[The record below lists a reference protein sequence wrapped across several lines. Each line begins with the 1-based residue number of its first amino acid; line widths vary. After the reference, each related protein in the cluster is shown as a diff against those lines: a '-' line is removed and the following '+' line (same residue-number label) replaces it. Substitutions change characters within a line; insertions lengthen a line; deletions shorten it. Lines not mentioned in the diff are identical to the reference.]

1 MDTLAGGDYAAS
13 WTTEGTSGEQ
23 TVTEAEWM
31 NCTKPAE
38 MRAFLRGRASE
49 RKARLFAVAC
59 CRRIWYLLEDE
70 RSRMAVAVAER
81 FADGLATASEV
92 GAARRDADD
101 AYRYRDPASP
111 HDSAAYAAVS
121 VCLKEAR
128 LAAEFAAVY
137 TGYAVGDHAV
147 RLGGTSQIIFRG
159 KHEAQTA
166 ENIAS
171 CSLLREF
178 FGNPFH
184 PVSIPSAVLAW
195 NDSTV
200 VRLAQAAYQER
211 HLPAGTLDSGRLAV
225 LADALEE
232 AGCTDADVVGH
243 LRGPGPHVRG
253 CWVVD
258 LCLGK
263 A

>member
-1 MDTLAGGDYAAS
+1 M
-13 WTTEGTSGEQ
+13 
-23 TVTEAEWM
+23 TVTEQEWLA
-31 NCTKPAE
+31 CTDPTP
-38 MRAFLRGRASE
+38 MLAFLRGRASE

-59 CRRIWYLLEDE
+59 CRRIWSLLEDE

-92 GAARRDADD
+92 GAARWDADE
-101 AYRYRDPASP
+101 AYRYRDSASP
-111 HDSAAYAAVS
+111 HDSAAYVAVS
-121 VCLKEAR
+121 VCLKQAR
-128 LAAEFAAVY
+128 LAAEFAVVY
-137 TGYAVGDHAV
+137 TGYAVEDDAV
-147 RLGGTSQIIFRG
+147 RLGSTSQIIDRG

-171 CSLLREF
+171 SSLLREC
-178 FGNPFH
+178 FGDPFH

-195 NDSTV
+195 NESTV
-200 VRLAQAAYQER
+200 VRLAQAAYDNR
-211 HLPAGTLDSGRLAV
+211 ILPTGTLDNGRLAV

-232 AGCTDADVVGH
+232 AGCTSEDILGH

-253 CWVVD
+253 CWPVD

-263 A
+263 S